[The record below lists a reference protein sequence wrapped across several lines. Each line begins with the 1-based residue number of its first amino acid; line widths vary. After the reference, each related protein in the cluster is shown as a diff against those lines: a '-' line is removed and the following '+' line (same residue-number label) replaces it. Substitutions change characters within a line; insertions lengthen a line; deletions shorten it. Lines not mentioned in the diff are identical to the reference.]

1 MLRHAIPLAI
11 RLLSREWKSGE
22 LGVLLMA
29 LTIAVGALT
38 GVGFLVNRITQ
49 SVKFQANEVLAA
61 DLRIEAA
68 DRLNEKYLQ
77 EAKQRNLVSA
87 ATTTVF
93 SVVFREDL
101 SQLTNVR
108 AVSAGYP
115 LRGTL
120 GVATE
125 AFAAPTK
132 VHDVP
137 SQGEVWPDS
146 KLLSALQAK
155 VGDQLSIGA
164 TTFKITRIL
173 ISRPDQGGGFGELA
187 PTLLM
192 NINDLSSTQLI
203 QPGSRASY
211 AFLFAGEQKRIK
223 NFKKWLSAQGKRS
236 ERIRDVSDAS
246 PQIKS
251 AIDRSAKFLSL
262 ASLVAI
268 LLSSIA
274 VAMSARRYVIRH
286 LDSVALMKTLGATRA
301 FILTVSMTQ
310 LFLVGIAAT
319 IIGSI
324 LGFLTQQWLLYT
336 LKDLLRADLPAADF
350 LPFWLGF
357 ITAVVV
363 LLGFALPHLLQL
375 ARVPAMR
382 VLRRDIGEGTSYN
395 WLAFGPAIFTII
407 FLVYWIAQDTRLFIG
422 FIIGLSIFLIILGLA
437 GVLLVRV
444 VSSFRSA
451 VGISWRYGL
460 ANLSR
465 RRNESIIQIISF
477 GLGIMVL
484 LLLGVVRGDL
494 LADWQRSLP
503 INTPNYFFINIP
515 TSEHEEFLTY
525 LKDRGATSS
534 RALPMLR
541 ARLIKLNGREVTGL
555 KFTDPRGEN
564 FARREQ
570 NITWQADLGLDNQLL
585 EGRWWDKEDQGLS
598 LVSVASEFQEAMDL
612 KLGDSMSFD
621 VGGEIFVAK
630 ISSFRKIKWDS
641 FQPNFFL
648 VFAPGLLDETAG
660 TWMTSAYFNPANG
673 RVITDLVRRFP
684 SVSVFDL
691 GELLAQVRTVIDK
704 AIFAVQSVF
713 LFTLFAGLVVLLA
726 AIQSTGDQRRYESAM
741 LRTLG
746 ASRSVVSRGILAEFA
761 TLGMLSGLLAAMG
774 ASLAA
779 WLLAQQILQ
788 IKYSFNPSVWLIG
801 LVGGGV
807 LVGLSGWLATRSV
820 LQQPPA
826 SLLTLNGRH

>member
-68 DRLNEKYLQ
+68 ERLNENYLR

-87 ATTTVF
+87 ATITVF

-146 KLLSALQAK
+146 KLLSTLQAK
-155 VGDQLSIGA
+155 VGDELSIGA
-164 TTFKITRIL
+164 TTFKITRVL

-187 PTLLM
+187 PTLLI

-211 AFLFAGEQKRIK
+211 AFIFAGEQKHIK

-262 ASLVAI
+262 ASLVAV

-286 LDSVALMKTLGATRA
+286 LDSVALMKTLGATRT
-301 FILTVSMTQ
+301 FILTVCMTQ

-324 LGFLTQQWLLYT
+324 LGFLTQQWLLYA

-375 ARVPAMR
+375 ARVPAIL
-382 VLRRDIGEGTSYN
+382 VLRRDIREGASYN
-395 WLAFGPAIFTII
+395 WVAFGPAIFAVI
-407 FLVYWIAQDTRLFIG
+407 FLVYWIAQDTQIFIG

-444 VSSFRSA
+444 ASSFRSA

-494 LADWQRSLP
+494 LSDWQRSLP

-515 TSEHEEFLTY
+515 TREHEEFLTY

-585 EGRWWDKEDQGLS
+585 EGRWWDKEDQGLA
-598 LVSVASEFQEAMDL
+598 LVSVASEFQQAMDL

-660 TWMTSAYFNPANG
+660 TWMTSAYFKPANG

-726 AIQSTGDQRRYESAM
+726 AIQSTRDQRRYESAM

-788 IKYSFNPSVWLIG
+788 IKYSFNSTVWLIG